1 MTSQLPQA
9 QQQLAEAQGTEG
21 THTLNELFGSIK
33 ESTEKSANKL
43 SHMEKRLMQGEQGYL
58 IHEAM
63 RQIMNTYNEWD
74 VSRSQVYFEGCVHN
88 QFMRWINSKGGR
100 IEPNEY
106 VWR

>member
-9 QQQLAEAQGTEG
+9 QQQLAEAQGTE
-21 THTLNELFGSIK
+21 TFNEMFWNIK

-43 SHMEKRLMQGEQGYL
+43 SHLEKRFMQGEQGYL

-88 QFMRWINSKGGR
+88 EFMRWINSKGGR

>member
-9 QQQLAEAQGTEG
+9 QQQLAEAQGTE
-21 THTLNELFGSIK
+21 TFNEMFWNIK
-33 ESTEKSANKL
+33 ESTEKSANIL

-100 IEPNEY
+100 IEPNEH

>member
-9 QQQLAEAQGTEG
+9 QQQLAEAQGTE
-21 THTLNELFGSIK
+21 TFNEMFWNIK
-33 ESTEKSANKL
+33 ESTEKAANKL

-63 RQIMNTYNEWD
+63 RQIMKTYNEWD

>member
-9 QQQLAEAQGTEG
+9 QQQLAEAQGTE
-21 THTLNELFGSIK
+21 TFNEMFWNIK

-74 VSRSQVYFEGCVHN
+74 VRRSQVYFEGCVHN
-88 QFMRWINSKGGR
+88 QFMRWMNSKGGR
-100 IEPNEY
+100 IEPNEHE
-106 VWR
+106 WR

>member
-9 QQQLAEAQGTEG
+9 QQQLAEAQGTE
-21 THTLNELFGSIK
+21 TFNEMFWNIK